1 MADVFVS
8 YAHDNRQ
15 RVKPISKGLTDA
27 GLSVWWDE
35 HLRAGDDFAMVI
47 ERELNAAKCAVVVWS
62 DAARNSLWVRAE
74 ATEALD
80 VGKLV
85 QVRVDGVK
93 PPLPFTVVQMH
104 DLRYWSG
111 GRGDQPWP
119 HVESA
124 ASAFKRSGAP
134 APDPRVFEGPAL
146 QDMGGTA
153 MIGWLCIGLA
163 MFTGALTLQAASGNV
178 DPDLYSMAVAASFAA
193 ASVSFLVTL
202 LRIARTAQASRR
214 S

>member
-15 RVKPISKGLTDA
+15 RVKPISKGLGDA

-35 HLRAGDDFAMVI
+35 RLRAGDDFAMVI

-62 DAARNSLWVRAE
+62 DAARNSLWLRAE

-80 VGKLV
+80 AGKLV

-93 PPLPFTVVQMH
+93 PPLPFTIVQMH
-104 DLRYWSG
+104 DLSHWNG
-111 GRGDQPWP
+111 VRGAQPWP
-119 HVESA
+119 HVEGA
-124 ASAFKRSGAP
+124 ASAFARSGAP
-134 APDPRVFEGPAL
+134 APDPRVFQGPAL

-153 MIGWLCIGLA
+153 MLGWLSIGLA
-163 MFTGALTLQAASGNV
+163 AFTAALTLQAASGNV
-178 DPDLYSMAVAASFAA
+178 DPDLYSIAVAASFAA
-193 ASVSFLVTL
+193 ASISFLVTL
-202 LRIARTAQASRR
+202 LRVVRTALASRR

>member
-8 YAHDNRQ
+8 YAHRNLR

-27 GLSVWWDE
+27 GLSVWWDD

-47 ERELNAAKCAVVVWS
+47 ERELDAARCAVVVWS
-62 DAARNSLWVRAE
+62 EVARNSLWVRAE

-80 VGKLV
+80 AGKLV

-93 PPLPFTVVQMH
+93 PPLPFTIVQLH
-104 DLRYWSG
+104 DLTHWNG

-124 ASAFKRSGAP
+124 AGAFARSGAP
-134 APDPRVFEGPAL
+134 PPDPRVFQTPAL
-146 QDMGGTA
+146 QDFGGTA
-153 MIGWLCIGLA
+153 MLGWLSIGLTV
-163 MFTGALTLQAASGNV
+163 FTGALTLQAVRGL
-178 DPDLYSMAVAASFAA
+178 DPALYGVAVSASFAL
-193 ASVSFLVTL
+193 SCVCLLVTL
-202 LRIARTAQASRR
+202 LRIVRTALATRR